1 MFVADDTPLLQ
12 GTDNAA
18 RQPMTEPSI
27 PALFEQQVARAPEAV
42 AVTFGEAR
50 LSYAELNERANRLA
64 HQLLALGVQPEDRVA
79 VALHRC
85 IDLPVAMLAI
95 FKAGAVY
102 LPIDPNYP
110 AERIAFMLDDARPAL
125 LLTASAARAG
135 LPANGPQPLCLD
147 ELALDGL
154 PLHNPGRHI
163 TPQHAAYLI
172 YTSGSTGRPKGV
184 LVSHRGVPHLV
195 STHMRRCEL
204 GPGCRVL
211 QFASPASMPR
221 SPSCCARYCPAPPP

>member
-1 MFVADDTPLLQ
+1 MFVADEAPLLQ
-12 GTDNAA
+12 GADAA
-18 RQPMTEPSI
+18 LQQPATESSI
-27 PALFEQQVARAPEAV
+27 PALFEQQVARDPEAI
-42 AVTFGEAR
+42 AVTFGR
-50 LSYAELNERANRLA
+50 TQLSYAELNARANRLA
-64 HQLLALGVQPEDRVA
+64 HHLIGLGVQPEDRIA

-102 LPIDPNYP
+102 LPLDPNYP

-125 LLTASAARAG
+125 LLTASAVQADLHATG
-135 LPANGPQPLCLD
+135 LRQLCPD
-147 ELALDGL
+147 ELVLDGL
-154 PLHNPGRHI
+154 PAHNPGLPI

-172 YTSGSTGRPKGV
+172 YTSGSTGKPKGV

-204 GPGCRVL
+204 GPG
-211 QFASPASMPR
+211 
-221 SPSCCARYCPAPPP
+221 